1 MGWTST
7 RSGRWFPCR
16 GQGQRPRPVVHLHLL
31 FWLSLVPFATGWMG
45 ENHFSALPVAL
56 YGVVLLM
63 AGIAYSILARALTA
77 LHGKDSKLALALGR
91 DFKGWASV
99 ALYALAIPLSLA
111 SPAAGL
117 AIYVFV
123 AAMWFV
129 PDRRIE
135 RVLAG

>member
-1 MGWTST
+1 
-7 RSGRWFPCR
+7 
-16 GQGQRPRPVVHLHLL
+16 
-31 FWLSLVPFATGWMG
+31 MG